1 MTPAEAFAALALV
14 AVACDGTLEREEA
27 HALRQQLEART
38 PYRNLSEA
46 SMGAMFDQLLEQLR
60 RDGWQGLLAQAL
72 TSLTPAQQETGLAM
86 AAQLV
91 YCDRLVQ
98 HDEQV
103 MLEQMARDMA
113 LAPER
118 SGQILEVIALLNRD
132 SLAG

>member
-14 AVACDGTLEREEA
+14 AVSCDGSLERDEA

-46 SMGAMFDQLLEQLR
+46 SMGAMFDDLLDLLR
-60 RDGWQGLLAQAL
+60 RDGWQGLLTRALPAL
-72 TSLTPAQQETGLAM
+72 TAEQQETGLAL

-91 YCDRLVQ
+91 HCDRLVQ
-98 HDEQV
+98 PEELT
-103 MLEQMARDMA
+103 MLESMATQMSIPA
-113 LAPER
+113 ER
-118 SGQILEVIALLNRD
+118 CAQILDVIRVLNRD